1 MTGLIRRCRAKLDA
15 VCFPCLPALAAVTW
29 NQVDHSCYQC
39 GVLVE
44 DGTAFCRQCS
54 APQIR
59 VAGPE
64 LPASAPVPAE
74 DLPATRPYLVT
85 FPAAMEW
92 SHALSAAALAGLVAA
107 VAMAITGGGFGL
119 GMLASGAFAVLIYHR
134 RSPQTTLTAGVGARL
149 GVVTGFISS
158 VALALLLSLEMAFLH
173 SGDQLRKELRSTLLQ
188 SIEQAASR
196 AGTDPQTQQA
206 VEFLRSPQ
214 GLTLMLF
221 LGLFVT
227 LLLFLLCS
235 SVGGAISAALLS
247 KRKH

>member
-1 MTGLIRRCRAKLDA
+1 M
-15 VCFPCLPALAAVTW
+15 
-29 NQVDHSCYQC
+29 DHSCYQC

-74 DLPATRPYLVT
+74 DLPSTRPYPVA

-173 SGDQLRKELRSTLLQ
+173 TGDELRKELRSTLLQ
-188 SIEQAASR
+188 SICAPWTTRILYGSSCGSR
-196 AGTDPQTQQA
+196 TYGRRNSRSCTRCSTGS
-206 VEFLRSPQ
+206 RSPAGPVPTPKPNKLWNFC
-214 GLTLMLF
+214 GLLK
-221 LGLFVT
+221 
-227 LLLFLLCS
+227 
-235 SVGGAISAALLS
+235 ALL
-247 KRKH
+247 

>member
-1 MTGLIRRCRAKLDA
+1 
-15 VCFPCLPALAAVTW
+15 
-29 NQVDHSCYQC
+29 VDHSCYQC

-74 DLPATRPYLVT
+74 DLPSTRPYPVA

-158 VALALLLSLEMAFLH
+158 VALALLLSLE
-173 SGDQLRKELRSTLLQ
+173 QV
-188 SIEQAASR
+188 ASR

-214 GLTLMLF
+214 GLTLMLC
-221 LGLFVT
+221 LGLLVT
-227 LLLFLLCS
+227 LLLFMLCS
-235 SVGGAISAALLS
+235 SIGGAISAALLS